1 MRTFTF
7 KHGVHPPDYKRDT
20 DSRHIEVVH
29 PKEGELLI
37 YPMQQHIG
45 APCEPIVEIGERV
58 LLGQKIADS
67 DAFVSSPIH
76 SSVSGVVKA
85 FTHDTLSPTGIMS
98 KGIIIENDARMD
110 EMPGMRGTEQY
121 LKYTKE
127 EYLAKIREAGIVGL
141 GGAGFP
147 AHIKL
152 NPPADKSIDFIVVN
166 ASECEPYLTTDHR
179 VMIEQP
185 NEIRRGLQIIL
196 KMFPNAKGI
205 IGIEDNKP
213 DAIQTMRAV
222 CRGDDRIIV
231 RALKT
236 KYPQGSEK
244 QMILACTGRQ
254 VPSGG
259 LPADAGCIVD
269 NVDTVIAIDRCIKRG
284 RPLMR
289 KVVTVVGGAVKNP
302 GNYKARLGMTYASLI
317 EATGGFKTEPSKL
330 VSGGPLMGVSM
341 FDLNVPVVKTS
352 SAVLCFTRKES
363 VMPDE
368 SACIRCGRCVE
379 HCPISLMPF
388 ELNQFILHNR
398 IDLFKK
404 YNGMDCIECGSCS
417 YICPSKRHISQS
429 IRAWRRYLL
438 KQGKK

>member
-1 MRTFTF
+1 MKTFTF
-7 KHGVHPPDYKRDT
+7 KHGIHPPDHKSAT
-20 DSRHIEVVH
+20 DNHHITVVH
-29 PKEGELLI
+29 PAAGELLI

-58 LLGQKIADS
+58 LVGQKIADS
-67 DAFVSSPIH
+67 DAFLSSPIH
-76 SSVSGVVKA
+76 ASVSGIVKA
-85 FTHDTLSPTGIMS
+85 FDRTLTPTGITAQA
-98 KGIIIENDARMD
+98 IIIENDALM
-110 EMPGMRGTEQY
+110 EEHPSMCGTENY
-121 LKYTKE
+121 LSFTNA
-127 EYLAKIREAGIVGL
+127 EYLEKFREAGIVGL

-147 AHIKL
+147 VHVKL
-152 NPPADKSIDFIVVN
+152 NPPADKKIEFIIVN

-213 DAIQTMRAV
+213 DAIQTMKAV
-222 CRGDDRIIV
+222 CRGDDRIV
-231 RALKT
+231 VKALKT

-244 QMILACTGRQ
+244 QMIQSCTGRQ

-317 EATGGFKTEPSKL
+317 EATGGFKTEPAKL

-341 FDLNVPVVKTS
+341 FDLDVPVIKTS
-352 SAVLCFTRKES
+352 SAVLCFTKEES
-363 VMPDE
+363 DMPDE
-368 SACIRCGRCVE
+368 SVCIRCGQCVE

-388 ELNQFILHNR
+388 ELNCYILHNQ

-404 YNGMDCIECGSCS
+404 FNGLDCIECGSCS
-417 YICPSKRHISQS
+417 YVCPAKRHISQS
-429 IRAWRRYLL
+429 IRATRRYLL
-438 KQGKK
+438 SQRKK

>member
-1 MRTFTF
+1 MKAFTF
-7 KHGVHPPDYKRDT
+7 KHGIHPPDHKSAT
-20 DSRHIEVVH
+20 DSRHIEVIH
-29 PKEGELLI
+29 PKAGELLI
-37 YPMQQHIG
+37 FPMQQHIG

-58 LLGQKIADS
+58 LVGQKIADS
-67 DAFVSSPIH
+67 DAFVSSPVH
-76 SSVSGVVKA
+76 ASVSGIVKG
-85 FTHDTLSPTGIMS
+85 FDQTLTPTGITS
-98 KGIIIENDARMD
+98 NAIIIENDALM
-110 EMPGMRGTEQY
+110 EEHPSMRGTENY
-121 LKYTKE
+121 LDFTKE

-152 NPPADKSIDFIVVN
+152 NPPPEKKIDYIIVN

-196 KMFPNAKGI
+196 KMFPEAKGI
-205 IGIEDNKP
+205 IGIENNKP
-213 DAIQTMRAV
+213 DAIQTMKAI
-222 CRGDDRIIV
+222 CRGDSRITV
-231 RALKT
+231 RTLKT

-259 LPADAGCIVD
+259 LPADVGCIVD
-269 NVDTVIAIDRCIKRG
+269 NVDTIIAIDRCVKRG

-317 EATGGFKTEPSKL
+317 EATGGFVTEPSKL

-341 FDLNVPVVKTS
+341 FDLNVPVIKTS
-352 SAVLCFTRKES
+352 SAVLCFTKEES
-363 VMPDE
+363 DMPDE
-368 SACIRCGRCVE
+368 SVCIRCGKCVE

-388 ELNQFILHNR
+388 ELNQYILHNQ

-404 YNGMDCIECGSCS
+404 FNGMDCIECGSCS
-417 YICPSKRHISQS
+417 YICPAKRHVSQS
-429 IRAWRRYLL
+429 IRATRRYLL
-438 KQGKK
+438 QQKKK